1 MQFGSYRPSTP
12 LSAGPIPPITQ
23 RVISPM
29 LLEETDPEEEKI
41 VNLEREITDK
51 GEKGES
57 VDALLEKRKQIY
69 ERWIARI
76 DRELRNARIR
86 KEIDQL
92 KRKRERVI
100 NQYG

>member
-1 MQFGSYRPSTP
+1 
-12 LSAGPIPPITQ
+12 
-23 RVISPM
+23 M